1 MENNIVSKSKNRNKY
16 KIFKN
21 WQLWVLI
28 TIFSLILF
36 IINLIIFQL
45 RMNDNQDIIA
55 NTVYF
60 YSFLTEVIYFYFS
73 FVCLPIFIILIF
85 IWSIYRSNFKN
96 YTFKNINKGYFKL
109 FLQVWFYII
118 FQFLLL
124 SVLYM
129 TSGIKL
135 YQYFIIT
142 ILNQIVFLFLKLS
155 LIMLFL
161 TLLMILF
168 RSPIFITIIF
178 MSLFIIFS
186 TPLFARTNS
195 GSNLLSINNQLRPL
209 KEKTFIKQDVINE
222 VEKDRAFY
230 LSPLASLK
238 RVFDLG
244 HTNDYLFAKYEVDKF
259 TSSYSYVLLNYTKAT
274 SADFPNNNQCKLLV
288 NKSLA
293 YPQYYYDSETQE
305 YKIKIE
311 NLENFLIMTDCN
323 SIEGDD
329 LYILDSDEPI
339 VSMFN
344 QEWWSWIYWIFLLS
358 LVILIL
364 VVYKIKRI
372 IIKSKIKKLEK
383 SE

>member
-1 MENNIVSKSKNRNKY
+1 MANNIVIKNRNMY
-16 KIFKN
+16 KLFKN

-28 TIFSLILF
+28 TIFSLFLF

-85 IWSIYRSNFKN
+85 IWSIYQSNFRN
-96 YTFKNINKGYFKL
+96 YTFKNFNKGYFKL

-135 YQYFIIT
+135 YQHFIIT
-142 ILNQIVFLFLKLS
+142 ILNQIVFLFLMMS

-161 TLLMILF
+161 TFLLILF
-168 RSPIFITIIF
+168 RNPIFITIIF

-186 TPLFARTNS
+186 TPLYARTNS

-209 KEKTFIKQDVINE
+209 KEKTFIKKEVINE

-230 LSPLASLK
+230 LTPLASLK

-244 HTNDYLFAKYEVDKF
+244 HSQNDLFAKYEVDKF
-259 TSSYSYVLLNYTKAT
+259 TSNYSYVLFNYAKADST
-274 SADFPNNNQCKLLV
+274 DFPDNNVCKLLV

-311 NLENFLIMTDCN
+311 NLENFLIMTDC
-323 SIEGDD
+323 STIQGDD
-329 LYILDSDEPI
+329 LYILDSNEPI
-339 VSMFN
+339 VSMFSDH
-344 QEWWSWIYWIFLLS
+344 WWSWIYWIFLLS

-364 VVYKIKRI
+364 VIYKIKRI
-372 IIKSKIKKLEK
+372 IIELKIKNVKK
-383 SE
+383 KWVD